1 MAMVVVEVIRFH
13 KLSDTGHPEAPRRIS
28 SANNKSTT
36 RDTPF
41 SENAYAWQARF
52 LSDGRS
58 GCTTKNTLESE
69 DSHGFSGRFLTD
81 LVF

>member
-58 GCTTKNTLESE
+58 GCTTKNTL
-69 DSHGFSGRFLTD
+69 DQKIPTAFPG
-81 LVF
+81 VF